1 MDTEFHKSLALHW
14 RETLRLDPEAIF
26 GSEAK
31 RLLNRNWGDRVPQPG
46 YVGINYRPGG
56 LVFVS
61 MNPGGGPLEG
71 LGQEDLKMYA
81 ALQRL
86 RDCNTAQA
94 SKSFAGLSG
103 LLHEVMQTWKIYKVF
118 VAPVLEYSGNEFSN
132 TAYLNLLKW
141 RTQKSSGLRTL
152 YKLSWENHTR
162 QQLELLQPSVV
173 VAIGTDAGREF
184 RRYYTNDIQFQ
195 AIPRVIGN
203 NIGQPGREAL
213 AEIKKWYEGGG

>member
-71 LGQEDLKMYA
+71 LA
-81 ALQRL
+81 
-86 RDCNTAQA
+86 
-94 SKSFAGLSG
+94 
-103 LLHEVMQTWKIYKVF
+103 
-118 VAPVLEYSGNEFSN
+118 
-132 TAYLNLLKW
+132 
-141 RTQKSSGLRTL
+141 
-152 YKLSWENHTR
+152 
-162 QQLELLQPSVV
+162 
-173 VAIGTDAGREF
+173 
-184 RRYYTNDIQFQ
+184 
-195 AIPRVIGN
+195 
-203 NIGQPGREAL
+203 
-213 AEIKKWYEGGG
+213 KKT